1 MQFWLVLYPRWERFV
16 HTGCVPVGDIVDVN
30 DGSFTTTNAATDVEA
45 KRKAIKVNCVII
57 FLNIY
62 FVWIR
67 KLCGKGYMRWR
78 STVRSIFALGV
89 YLVNSGSQ
97 RISLGEYCKLCR
109 WNICTFKSLGAVR
122 KKCWHRSTTN
132 NAKHHAHAHILW
144 QKHTDRSWNTYV
156 GTCVWWSLEERVPV
170 RQTTSLSPAS
180 VIHSLNLTTHNLFVS
195 TVYRDCRSVSRH
207 SGRFYFTVFTKSD
220 LLNTKHLSCCYN
232 SK

>member
-67 KLCGKGYMRWR
+67 KLCGKGCMRWR

-122 KKCWHRSTTN
+122 KKWWHRSTTN
-132 NAKHHAHAHILW
+132 NAKHHAHAYPLTKTNWPELEHV
-144 QKHTDRSWNTYV
+144 RGYV
-156 GTCVWWSLEERVPV
+156 CLVESGGTS
-170 RQTTSLSPAS
+170 TGTSNN
-180 VIHSLNLTTHNLFVS
+180 VIESSFGHSLFESHNP
-195 TVYRDCRSVSRH
+195 
-207 SGRFYFTVFTKSD
+207 
-220 LLNTKHLSCCYN
+220 
-232 SK
+232 